1 MNIHPFP
8 ALRPAPDRAARVAAL
23 PYDVV
28 STAEAAAEANGN
40 PDCFFHVSR
49 PEIDLPAG
57 ADPHS
62 AAAYAAA
69 RQALDRLRAS
79 GALAQDAEPGLFIY
93 RQVMGAHVQRGVAAC
108 LEAADYGSLIKTHEK
123 TRPDKEDDRARHIE
137 SLEAQTGLVFLLY
150 RDQAAIDRMVAQ
162 TEAEKPLYDLT
173 SSDGIRHAVWKVR
186 DSATLARAFQAVP
199 HCYIAD
205 GHHRAAAAAR
215 YAQKRKAANPA
226 HTGREEYNRFLGVL
240 FPASQLQVLP
250 YNRIA
255 KDLNGLSPTAFLAA
269 VQARFTVTPAAAPTP
284 PEPGLCS
291 FYLGGAWHG
300 LRLAPAAGDD
310 ALASLDVSVLQD
322 RLLAPVLGIADPRTS
337 TRIEFIG
344 GIRGP
349 GELKKYVD
357 DGRAA
362 VAFSM
367 HPVTV
372 EQLMA
377 ISDAGQ
383 AMPPKSTWF
392 EPKLRSGLLLH
403 TL

>member
-28 STAEAAAEANGN
+28 STAEASAEAHGN

-62 AAAYAAA
+62 PAAYAAA

-79 GALAQDAEPGLFIY
+79 GALAQDAEPALFIY

-150 RDQAAIDRMVAQ
+150 RDQAAIDRLVAQ

-173 SSDGIRHAVWKVR
+173 AGDGIRHMVWKVR

-215 YAQKRKAANPA
+215 HAQRRKAANPA

-250 YNRIA
+250 YNRIV

-269 VQARFTVTPAAAPTP
+269 VQAQFSVTPAAPPSP
-284 PEPGLCS
+284 PEPGQCS
-291 FYLGGAWHG
+291 FYLGGSWYG
-300 LRLAPAAGDD
+300 LRLAPAAGAD

-322 RLLAPVLGIADPRTS
+322 RLLAPVLGVADPRTS

-349 GELKKYVD
+349 GELMKCVD

-362 VAFSM
+362 VAFSL

-377 ISDAGQ
+377 VSDAGQ
-383 AMPPKSTWF
+383 TMPPKSTWF